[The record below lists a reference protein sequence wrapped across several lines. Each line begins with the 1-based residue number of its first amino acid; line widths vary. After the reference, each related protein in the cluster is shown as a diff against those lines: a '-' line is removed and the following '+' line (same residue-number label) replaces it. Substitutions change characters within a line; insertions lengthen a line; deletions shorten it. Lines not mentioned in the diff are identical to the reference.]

1 MDAQPGQGQWPGKGP
16 QQIKLEGGRSPI
28 DQPQGAARW
37 VLGGGSLRSWGWTEG
52 QYNEDTK
59 VQSG

>member
-1 MDAQPGQGQWPGKGP
+1 M
-16 QQIKLEGGRSPI
+16 KLEGGRSPI
-28 DQPQGAARW
+28 DQPQRAARW

-52 QYNEDTK
+52 LYNEDTK